1 MLHKELLFSSVN
13 LETTDLCR
21 DYFCLSQGSA
31 CLQQEF
37 DFSLFYWLLQDLS
50 DCWRQAPI
58 HIKVSC
64 RYWKW
69 RIGEG
74 PNISCQV
81 LNSNPFFLP
90 LMLNIYFV
98 CSIRGKDSCSV
109 AWFEWALPPPACH
122 SLLIYLLSKAS
133 PLHFCQSNFTA
144 GSCQIQAQTSD
155 GLEQFLSAKKVKDPR
170 YNHVPRFLSSAHIRL
185 QKFTPL
191 PNSSARHLR
200 CPRLQDV
207 LQQLLKGNIRCHIA
221 TRNTALKSATARRE
235 SPRSLFCLLTWKITS
250 KHEITGGKKPYT
262 PEHVCF

>member
-1 MLHKELLFSSVN
+1 MESISNVKRWHSFVLYKELLFSSVN

-31 CLQQEF
+31 SLQQEF

-69 RIGEG
+69 KIGEG

-98 CSIRGKDSCSV
+98 CSVRGKDSHSV
-109 AWFEWALPPPACH
+109 TWFGWALPPRLVTLGWSICFPKP
-122 SLLIYLLSKAS
+122 LLS
-133 PLHFCQSNFTA
+133 T
-144 GSCQIQAQTSD
+144 
-155 GLEQFLSAKKVKDPR
+155 SAKAISLQGLVKSRLRQAMALNNSLVLKRSKIPDIT
-170 YNHVPRFLSSAHIRL
+170 RFLVSPALHTTRW
-185 QKFTPL
+185 QKPPLCPTPVQDTSGV
-191 PNSSARHLR
+191 PGCKMFYNS
-200 CPRLQDV
+200 
-207 LQQLLKGNIRCHIA
+207 
-221 TRNTALKSATARRE
+221 
-235 SPRSLFCLLTWKITS
+235 
-250 KHEITGGKKPYT
+250 Y
-262 PEHVCF
+262 

>member
-81 LNSNPFFLP
+81 LNSNPF
-90 LMLNIYFV
+90 
-98 CSIRGKDSCSV
+98 
-109 AWFEWALPPPACH
+109 
-122 SLLIYLLSKAS
+122 S
-133 PLHFCQSNFTA
+133 PL
-144 GSCQIQAQTSD
+144 D
-155 GLEQFLSAKKVKDPR
+155 VK
-170 YNHVPRFLSSAHIRL
+170 H
-185 QKFTPL
+185 
-191 PNSSARHLR
+191 
-200 CPRLQDV
+200 
-207 LQQLLKGNIRCHIA
+207 
-221 TRNTALKSATARRE
+221 
-235 SPRSLFCLLTWKITS
+235 LFCLLYQ
-250 KHEITGGKKPYT
+250 GKRFLLSGLVWVSLAPPSLSLSADLFAFQSLSSPLLPKQFHCRVLSNPGSDKRWPWT
-262 PEHVCF
+262 IP